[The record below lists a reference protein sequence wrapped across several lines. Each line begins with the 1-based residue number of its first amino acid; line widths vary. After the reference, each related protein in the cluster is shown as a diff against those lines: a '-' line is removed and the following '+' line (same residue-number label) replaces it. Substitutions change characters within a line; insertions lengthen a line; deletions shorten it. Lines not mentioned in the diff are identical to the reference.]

1 MAYDPMRWSPEPSKA
16 YEEAK
21 KAYSLA
27 EGKQKQDANAY
38 RLRKPSR
45 NKRYTASN
53 TIQGLLDDTPGLTEL
68 RAQAAVRDGT
78 AAIEVLVVQQA
89 EAGFVKLLSGAQ
101 KGTQY
106 RMDTQPSAEEARIIA
121 AQLLRLPAFFSKSY
135 RADAVIEEL
144 EKNAR
149 QLPLWTQ
156 APYLEGALF
165 LILNCDGTAE
175 LAGTQLQ
182 YDAQI
187 GLIERRET
195 DGRNCV

>member
-1 MAYDPMRWSPEPSKA
+1 MTYDPALWSPEPSKA
-16 YEEAK
+16 YEEARQ
-21 KAYSLA
+21 ACLLA
-27 EGKQKQDANAY
+27 EGKQKQYAKVY

-68 RAQAAVRDGT
+68 RAQAAVRDGN

-89 EAGFVKLLSGAQ
+89 EAGFVTLLSGAQ
-101 KGTQY
+101 KGTLY
-106 RMDTQPSAEEARIIA
+106 RMDTQPSAEEARVIA
-121 AQLLRLPAFFSKSY
+121 AQLLRLPSFFSESY

-144 EKNAR
+144 EKNAG

-165 LILNCDGTAE
+165 LILDCDGTAE
-175 LAGTQLQ
+175 LAGKQLQ
-182 YDAQI
+182 YDSQI